1 MIGRPVR
8 RREDRELLTG
18 GAAFL
23 DDRIAPGAL
32 ELAFARSGHAHA
44 ELAGVDVRE
53 AARMPGVAFAFSAE
67 DLRLEPL
74 VADLARPG
82 AERIERPILPR
93 SRVRFAGEA
102 VAAVVASDR
111 YLAEDAAERIEV
123 GYVPLEPVSS
133 IEAALDPGLPAL
145 HDCGGNVIFAETYDH
160 GDVDAGF
167 DAAAAVIERTF
178 RTPRYSAAP
187 IESRGVLAIPEP
199 DRLVVWSSTQI
210 PHILEEALVKLL
222 GVERVAVRCPD
233 IGGGFGQKAH
243 VFPEEVAVAW
253 AALQLGRPVRW
264 VEDRVENLISATH
277 AREQLVR
284 AKVAADSRGR
294 LLALDAEVYSDV
306 GAYAIYPWGQLL
318 EALGTPMILPGPYD
332 LLAYRYRTH
341 SVATN
346 KAPQG
351 AYRGVGLPV
360 SAFVHERLM
369 DLLAR
374 ELGLDRAE
382 VRRSN
387 YISPE
392 RFPYQTASGLR
403 YDSGRYQDALDL
415 ALERIGY
422 DDFAA
427 EQARA
432 ASAGRRIGIGFAS
445 YVEWTGTNSDTY
457 RQRGMRNVRGY
468 DAGRVALQSD
478 GSFSVWTSCP
488 AIGQGVATTFSQL
501 VSEHLGVPLELVRTE
516 LLDTEEAPRG
526 SGSFASRS
534 AISAGGALL
543 SVSKQLR
550 GRLIGLAAE
559 ALEARPE
566 DIVLDG
572 GRAAVRG
579 SPGRGLAFSELFELS
594 PPGKLDLAEHYDPE
608 HTAYPYATHACVVA
622 VDETTGAIEI
632 ERYVVVEDCGPEINP
647 IVVEGQVHGAT
658 AQGIGGALWE
668 AMRYGADGQPLTASF
683 MDYLLP
689 GSCEVPT
696 LVVEHLET
704 PAPDLRAGFKG
715 VGEGGTLAPAPA
727 LANAIAHALRIE
739 VNELPITADSLMAPM
754 RDRDAG

>member
-8 RREDRELLTG
+8 RREDRDLLTG

-23 DDRIAPGAL
+23 DDRIAPAL
-32 ELAFARSGHAHA
+32 ELAFARSSHAHA
-44 ELAGVDVRE
+44 ELHGVDVS
-53 AARMPGVAFAFSAE
+53 AAAQMPGVALAFSAD
-67 DLRLEPL
+67 DLQIAPL

-82 AERIERPILPR
+82 AERIERPILPHN
-93 SRVRFAGEA
+93 RVRFTGEA
-102 VAAVVASDR
+102 VAAVVARNR
-111 YLAEDAAERIEV
+111 YLAEDAAERIEI
-123 GYVPLEPVSS
+123 GYDPLEAIST
-133 IEAALDPGLPAL
+133 IEGALDPSLPAL
-145 HDCGGNVIFAETYDH
+145 HDCGGNVIFAERYEH
-160 GDVDAGF
+160 GDVNAGF
-167 DAAAAVIERTF
+167 DRAAAVIERTF

-187 IESRGVLAIPEP
+187 IEGRGVLAIPEP
-199 DRLVVWSSTQI
+199 NRLVVWSSTQI
-210 PHILEEALVKLL
+210 PHILEEALVGLL
-222 GVERVAVRCPD
+222 GVERVSVRCPD

-253 AALQLGRPVRW
+253 AALRLGRAVRW
-264 VEDRVENLISATH
+264 VEDRVENLTSATH

-284 AKVAADSRGR
+284 ARVAADSRGR

-318 EALGTPMILPGPYD
+318 EALGTPMIMPGPYD
-332 LLAYRYRTH
+332 LPAYRYRTH

-360 SAFVHERLM
+360 SAFVHERMM
-369 DLLAR
+369 DLLAH
-374 ELGLDRAE
+374 ELDLDRAE
-382 VRRSN
+382 IRRRN
-387 YISPE
+387 YVTPE
-392 RFPYQTASGLR
+392 QFPYRTASGLR
-403 YDSGRYQDALDL
+403 YDSGHYQTALDMAL
-415 ALERIGY
+415 ARIGY
-422 DDFAA
+422 DDFDA

-432 ASAGRRIGIGFAS
+432 ASAGRRIGLGIAS

-468 DAGRVALQSD
+468 DAGRVALNAD
-478 GSFSVWTSCP
+478 GGFSVWTSCP
-488 AIGQGVATTFSQL
+488 ALGQGVATTFSQL
-501 VSEHLGVPLELVRTE
+501 VAEYLGVPFELVRTE

-543 SVSKQLR
+543 SVSRQLR
-550 GRLIGLAAE
+550 ERMIGLAAD

-566 DIVLDG
+566 DIELAG

-579 SPGRGLAFSELFELS
+579 SPGRGLAFAELFELAS
-594 PPGKLDLAEHYDPE
+594 DGQLDLAEHYDPE
-608 HTAYPYATHACVVA
+608 ETSYPYATHACVVA
-622 VDETTGAIEI
+622 VDEITGRVEI

-647 IVVEGQVHGAT
+647 MVVEGQVHGAT

-668 AMRYGADGQPLTASF
+668 AMRYGPDGQPLTASF

-689 GSCEVPT
+689 GPCELPA
-696 LVVEHLET
+696 LAVEHLET

-715 VGEGGTLAPAPA
+715 VGEGGTLAPGPA
-727 LANAIAHALRIE
+727 LANAVANALRIE
-739 VNELPITADSLMAPM
+739 VNELPISAELLV
-754 RDRDAG
+754 AGAQERYEG